1 MEIEFLKPVK
11 IGNRIYEIG
20 ECLKIKESGDTL
32 MDLNDDFYIIV
43 YRGLR
48 YDVRK
53 DEIEIIKV

>member
-1 MEIEFLKPVK
+1 MKIKFLKPVR
-11 IGNRIYEIG
+11 IGGKIYEIG
-20 ECLKIKESGDTL
+20 ECLKIKEPGDTL

-53 DEIEIIKV
+53 DEIEITEV

>member
-11 IGNRIYEIG
+11 IGNRIYETG
-20 ECLKIKESGDTL
+20 EYLKIKEPGDTL